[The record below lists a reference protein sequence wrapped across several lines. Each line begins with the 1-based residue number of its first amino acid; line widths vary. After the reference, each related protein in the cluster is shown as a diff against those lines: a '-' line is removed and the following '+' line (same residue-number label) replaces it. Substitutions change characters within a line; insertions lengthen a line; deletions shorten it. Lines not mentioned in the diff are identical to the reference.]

1 MSYSP
6 MRVLAEHD
14 AAAAAAAAVNDEID

>member
-14 AAAAAAAAVNDEID
+14 AAAAAAAVNDEID

>member
-14 AAAAAAAAVNDEID
+14 AAAAAAAVNDKIE